1 MKRCIIAAAATIVAL
16 PGVVVAQFT
25 PLDSLSPPSSL
36 ATPISLRLHR
46 TALRIAVS
54 EIASKARVSIA
65 FDPLLDGLDRA
76 VNIDAANVSAAR
88 VLMRTLGDT
97 PLQAMT
103 STSGSIVLTARPR
116 TERRIVSGTIRQPDG
131 PLSGVHVSL
140 VGTRFETATDVAGR
154 FTFGAVPAGRY
165 GLRAQRMGFAPIDQ
179 QIQIG
184 GSEPPLELTMQPV
197 AVPVAAVIVTPGY
210 FGVMQ
215 PGLAASQALTRQQI
229 ETVPQLGEDV
239 YRAIGR
245 VPGVA
250 RDDFSAKFSVRG
262 EPGEGLAVTLDGL
275 PLIEPF
281 HLKDMGAA
289 LSIIDLW
296 SLGGA
301 ELITGGPSAE
311 VGDEIGGAFRLRTVE
326 ARGDRTRGSVGL
338 SLTNVRGGAQGTFAN
353 GNGSW
358 LVSARRGYL
367 DLAFKLAQIEDSIK
381 PKYNDG
387 FIKVAYALPG
397 GGRLAAHV
405 LHAGDDFLYRDLREP
420 SVESNYRS
428 DYGWLTLEGRLG
440 NRIRQQSVAWIGDL
454 GWVREGS
461 QSAGNGIVQLRID
474 DRRSLRTLGV
484 KQDWSIELGSRA
496 MLKVGGVLRRDD
508 ASYDY
513 SRLTRRQAV
522 ENHVIVT
529 RVDSSSVNIAPVGN
543 RYEAYIAQRVR
554 PVDALTVEA
563 GVRYDRATH
572 TGDAIASPRVNASWQ
587 PTRGTTI
594 RGSWGK
600 HAQSQSVFGL
610 QVEDGVRTF
619 SAAERADQLVV
630 GVDQALLHGLAAR
643 VEMYDRTTT
652 HVRPRYVNAGSNIV
666 MFPEIANDRLLL
678 APSSGRSRGV
688 EMTISRDA
696 GRRADWSAS
705 YTIASAKQ
713 QVNGVWLPRLTDQPR
728 AINADWSFHPI
739 ANSWRLSLSAV
750 WHSGWPYTPDLIRVD
765 TIGTMPQTQFAYATF
780 FKGALYSERVPSYQR
795 IDARWTR
802 FIDTRTGRLSFFV
815 EVYNL
820 LNSTNLRDRYTNVSI
835 NRTQVTYFNGT
846 RSQLP
851 RIPSFGFNW
860 EF

>member
-1 MKRCIIAAAATIVAL
+1 MRCSVLAAAIITLL
-16 PGVVVAQFT
+16 PSVLAAQFT
-25 PLDSLSPPSSL
+25 PLDSLSPPTSL
-36 ATPISLRLHR
+36 AAPISLRLHR
-46 TALRIAVS
+46 TALRLAVS
-54 EIASKARVSIA
+54 EIASKAQVSIA
-65 FDPLLDGLDRA
+65 FDPSLDGLDRA
-76 VNIDAANVSAAR
+76 VNVDAANVSAAR

-103 STSGSIVLTARPR
+103 STSGSIVLAARPR
-116 TERRIVSGTIRQPDG
+116 AERRLVAGTVRQPGG

-140 VGTRFETATDVAGR
+140 VGTRFETATDIAGR

-184 GSEPPLELTMQPV
+184 DGEPALDLTMQPV
-197 AVPVAAVIVTPGY
+197 AVPVAAVIVTPGF

-215 PGLAASQALTRQQI
+215 PGLATSQALTRQQI

-245 VPGVA
+245 APGVA
-250 RDDFSAKFSVRG
+250 RDDFSAKFAVRG

-281 HLKDMGAA
+281 HLKDIGSA

-296 SLGGA
+296 TLGGA

-358 LVSARRGYL
+358 LASSRRGYL

-381 PKYNDG
+381 PKYHDG
-387 FIKVAYALPG
+387 FLKVAYALPG
-397 GGRLAAHV
+397 GGRVAAHV
-405 LHAGDDFLYRDLREP
+405 LHAGDDFLYRDSREP

-428 DYGWLTLEGRLG
+428 DYAWMTLEGRVG
-440 NRIRQQSVAWIGDL
+440 GRIRQQSVAWIGDL
-454 GWVREGS
+454 DWERQGS
-461 QSAGNGIVQLRID
+461 QAATNSRIVQLRID
-474 DRRSLRTLGV
+474 DRRSLRTLGI

-496 MLKVGGVLRRDD
+496 LLKLGGVVRRDA

-513 SRLTRRQAV
+513 SRVSRRQVA
-522 ENHVIVT
+522 ENHAIVT
-529 RVDSSSVNIAPVGN
+529 RADSSTVVIDPAGD
-543 RYEAYIAQRVR
+543 RYEAYFAQRVR

-587 PTRGTTI
+587 PARGTTV
-594 RGSWGK
+594 RASWGK

-610 QVEDGVRTF
+610 QVEDGVTTF
-619 SAAERADQLVV
+619 ASAERADQTVV
-630 GVDQALLHGLAAR
+630 GVDQALSGGFTAR
-643 VEMYDRTTT
+643 VEAYDRTTT

-666 MFPEIANDRLLL
+666 MFPEIANDRILLT
-678 APSSGRSRGV
+678 PSAGRSRGV

-705 YTIASAKQ
+705 YTVASAKQ
-713 QVNGVWLPRLTDQPR
+713 QVNGLWLPRLTDQPR

-739 ANSWRLSLSAV
+739 ANSWRLSLSAI
-750 WHSGWPYTPDLIRVD
+750 WHSGWPYTPDLVHVD
-765 TIGTMPQTQFAYATF
+765 TIGTTPQTQFAYATF

-795 IDARWTR
+795 LDARWTR
-802 FIDTRTGRLSFFV
+802 FIDTRGGRLSFFL

-820 LNSTNLRDRYTNVSI
+820 LNNTNLRDRYTNVNI
-835 NRTQVTYFNGT
+835 NRTSVTYFNGS